1 MRRRAF
7 LALLSGGI
15 ATLASQAVRAQQQAK
30 TRRIGVLMGISES
43 DPDAAPRIMVLRDA
57 LQQSGWQIGHTL
69 VFDLRWSRGD
79 VRSATQLARELVS
92 RAPDVLIADG
102 TPALRALQQA
112 TSTIPIIFTVV
123 SEPVAAGFVRS
134 LARPGGNITGFSNLQ
149 ASVGEK
155 WVEILKELAPGV
167 SRVALLYNPETT
179 PPSQQDPRWAR
190 AAGHRLGVTVTQA
203 PARTPEEIQS
213 ILDGVAREHNSALI
227 LPQDP
232 FTSVHRRLIIDLAAQ
247 HRVAAIFAF
256 RYFPE
261 SGGLA
266 SYGVNIREQYRQ
278 AGGYADR
285 ILRGES
291 AADLPVQ
298 QPTKLELVINLR
310 TAGALGLSVPPIL
323 LARTDEVIE

>member
-1 MRRRAF
+1 
-7 LALLSGGI
+7 
-15 ATLASQAVRAQQQAK
+15 
-30 TRRIGVLMGISES
+30 
-43 DPDAAPRIMVLRDA
+43 
-57 LQQSGWQIGHTL
+57 
-69 VFDLRWSRGD
+69 
-79 VRSATQLARELVS
+79 
-92 RAPDVLIADG
+92 
-102 TPALRALQQA
+102 
-112 TSTIPIIFTVV
+112 
-123 SEPVAAGFVRS
+123 
-134 LARPGGNITGFSNLQ
+134 
-149 ASVGEK
+149 
-155 WVEILKELAPGV
+155 
-167 SRVALLYNPETT
+167 
-179 PPSQQDPRWAR
+179 
-190 AAGHRLGVTVTQA
+190 
-203 PARTPEEIQS
+203 
-213 ILDGVAREHNSALI
+213 LI